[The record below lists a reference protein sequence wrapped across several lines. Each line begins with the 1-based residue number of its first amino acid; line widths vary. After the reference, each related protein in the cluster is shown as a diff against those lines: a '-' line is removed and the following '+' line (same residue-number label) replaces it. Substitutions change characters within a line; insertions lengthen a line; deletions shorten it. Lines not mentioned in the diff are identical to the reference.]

1 MFASCCH
8 IHRCLAQS
16 PRAACFSQGDCANA
30 ACCVQAVLNGSALL
44 QGRVVLSLED
54 LKQQGVMKHRAPLQ
68 DGKSQSGR
76 LDFTI
81 EWSSYLGI
89 DSVEKQQQES
99 RSD

>member
-1 MFASCCH
+1 MPCLMQHASDKAA
-8 IHRCLAQS
+8 AQM
-16 PRAACFSQGDCANA
+16 QHA

-44 QGRVVLSLED
+44 QGRVVVSLED

-68 DGKSQSGR
+68 NGKSQHGR

-99 RSD
+99 QSD

>member
-1 MFASCCH
+1 MHCALGS
-8 IHRCLAQS
+8 RE
-16 PRAACFSQGDCANA
+16 ACY
-30 ACCVQAVLNGSALL
+30 VQAVLNGIALL

-68 DGKSQSGR
+68 DGKSEHGR

-89 DSVEKQQQES
+89 DSVEKQQQQS
-99 RSD
+99 QSD

>member
-1 MFASCCH
+1 MQHASRKA
-8 IHRCLAQS
+8 IAQM
-16 PRAACFSQGDCANA
+16 QHA
-30 ACCVQAVLNGSALL
+30 ACCVLAVLNGNASL

-54 LKQQGVMKHRAPLQ
+54 LKQQGVMKYRAPLQ

-89 DSVEKQQQES
+89 DSAEKQQQES
-99 RSD
+99 QSD